1 MKLTAK
7 GDSGKERGRDSASV
21 RTDTVLAVA

>member
-7 GDSGKERGRDSASV
+7 GDSGKERLIAS
-21 RTDTVLAVA
+21 TSMPLGGWLAVA